1 MSRGVHQLLLVH
13 SIVERSL
20 RSTSSMRGLLHSFPR
35 QRLVAFVCFCL
46 LPLLF
51 FLGLPLFRFYDFD
64 VQWKS
69 QDGSNASNLIEL
81 YPTRIINEYVSSTV

>member
-1 MSRGVHQLLLVH
+1 
-13 SIVERSL
+13 
-20 RSTSSMRGLLHSFPR
+20 MRGLLHPFPR
-35 QRLVAFVCFCL
+35 QRLVVFVCSCL

-69 QDGSNASNLIEL
+69 QDGSNASDLIEL
-81 YPTRIINEYVSSTV
+81 CATGSFMDMVHQQYDTYAVHFHAC